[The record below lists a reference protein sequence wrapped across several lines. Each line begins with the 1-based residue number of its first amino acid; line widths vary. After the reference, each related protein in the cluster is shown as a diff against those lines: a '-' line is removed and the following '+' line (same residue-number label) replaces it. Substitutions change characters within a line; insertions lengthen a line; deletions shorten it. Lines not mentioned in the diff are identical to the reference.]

1 MWQLEDGPWHQE
13 AGRNLLVSR
22 GWPGVSLL
30 PWVGVERAPPGS
42 CHLLTHQASEAGF
55 IPSPHGWAV
64 LVGWLKGSDT
74 HITFLPSVSK
84 KLSSS
89 GHLPYGFLCR
99 IIKKGVRSENLGV
112 SVLFPEDKKKPST
125 PSLSGQ
131 CQPPIGQSYVYPNP
145 FSLSLTGL

>member
-1 MWQLEDGPWHQE
+1 MAESPGGPLPAIIE
-13 AGRNLLVSR
+13 AELSGYMQN
-22 GWPGVSLL
+22 
-30 PWVGVERAPPGS
+30 
-42 CHLLTHQASEAGF
+42 
-55 IPSPHGWAV
+55 
-64 LVGWLKGSDT
+64 LKGSDT

-125 PSLSGQ
+125 PSLAGQ
-131 CQPPIGQSYVYPNP
+131 CQPPIGQPYVLWSLGQPN
-145 FSLSLTGL
+145 LLTWPQEWLGIYLFLL